1 VDAREDGS
9 PPRNAAGCH
18 CAGMTAKGRFH
29 LIGTRSSRA
38 ATASGSQRQSND
50 RGVNMKPE
58 HDVRRKVIRE
68 WMSLPRDKRQTQEQA
83 AAFAMEA
90 VRENAIGRSREDPH
104 RRIMA
109 WLLPRTGKA

>member
-1 VDAREDGS
+1 
-9 PPRNAAGCH
+9 
-18 CAGMTAKGRFH
+18 
-29 LIGTRSSRA
+29 
-38 ATASGSQRQSND
+38 
-50 RGVNMKPE
+50 MKPE

-83 AAFAMEA
+83 SSFAVKA
-90 VRENAIGRSREDPH
+90 VETNAIGRSREDPY